1 MGKHR
6 ADRLSV
12 EIQRVIADIIAKEIS
27 DPRLSFVSVLKVDA
41 AKDFSSARVYFSNM
55 GQVPDGDVLAALE
68 KAKGYIRL
76 QLGRTMQARAVPE
89 LIFSLDNSIAYGVK
103 MAELINKQIKQDEAN
118 AHKDGGDDESG
129 QKS

>member
-6 ADRLSV
+6 DDRLSV
-12 EIQRVIADIIAKEIS
+12 EIQKLIADIIAKEVS

-55 GQVPDGDVLAALE
+55 GQVSDKDVLAALD

-76 QLGRTMQARAVPE
+76 QLGRMLQGRAVPE

-103 MAELINKQIKQDEAN
+103 MVELISKQIEQDEAN
-118 AHKDGGDDESG
+118 VHKSGGNDES
-129 QKS
+129 SRES

>member
-12 EIQRVIADIIAKEIS
+12 EIQKLIADIIAKEVS

-55 GQVPDGDVLAALE
+55 GQVSDKDVLAALD

-76 QLGRTMQARAVPE
+76 QLGRMLQGRAVPE

-103 MAELINKQIKQDEAN
+103 MVELISKQIEQDEAN
-118 AHKDGGDDESG
+118 VHKSGGNDES
-129 QKS
+129 SRES